1 MDSITAKIRPAGRH
15 VLTIGRELIQDLH
28 AALIELVKNSYDANA
43 SKVTL
48 EFSQDE
54 CNNIQTL
61 KVSDNGHGMTT
72 DVVLNQWLVP
82 STDDKLKRK
91 LSPYGKRVM
100 QGRKGIGRYAASIL
114 GEDLLLE
121 TTDTNGNTTTIYL
134 VWADFE
140 NSEYLDQVEILV
152 ELSKNSLPS
161 GTTLTI
167 NSKFSESEWNKKQ
180 FNELMFQLKKLIPPQ
195 ELPNKHSSDDNFE
208 IELITFNFLGQNI
221 NEIIEPFPLLEL
233 SDYRIKGSITDS
245 GKCELLYTFQ
255 KYKGQ
260 EETVPINFSL
270 DKQTSCGNLYFD
282 IRVFDRGSDDID
294 NLIRKGL
301 KDDQGNYVGKNQAK
315 SLLNANNGIGVYRNG
330 FRIRPLGDPGFD
342 WLELDKRRVQN
353 PSLRIGS
360 DQVIGFVLIESEESS
375 DLIEKTARDGL
386 KNNLAYENLI
396 KITQTVIAKLEE
408 KRSIFRNALSNKKRE
423 SIEKV
428 VQEVFSFEN
437 LKSEITQHLISTQAP
452 PEVTAKII
460 SYIDKDAEKRQEK
473 LAFIQQQIAIF
484 QAQATLGKL
493 VQYVIHEGRHYISYI
508 RNSIIFLNDDIDKFL
523 TSASTELNLK
533 IKDASGKID
542 KNVLNLSN
550 LLKRLDPLATGKRGR
565 PIEINLE
572 QELRNAYENAYSFTS
587 LEESYSKNDII
598 LNITGFNNKII
609 QGYKQDVISLFV
621 NLFSNSL
628 YWMIKNNSEPKRIVV
643 DCIIENELIQFIDY
657 KDSGPGINP
666 ELIASEAIFEPGFTT
681 KIDGIG
687 IGLTIAG
694 ETANRLGFDLLVL
707 ESTDGAYFRLLNKQ
721 NKGLK
726 NDD

>member
-28 AALIELVKNSYDANA
+28 AALIELVKNSYDADA

-72 DVVLNQWLVP
+72 DVVLNKWLVP

-91 LSPYGKRVM
+91 LSPFGKRVM

-152 ELSKNSLPS
+152 ELSKKSLPS
-161 GTTLTI
+161 GTALTI
-167 NSKFSESEWNKKQ
+167 KSKFSESEWNTKQ

-195 ELPNKHSSDDNFE
+195 ELPNNHSSNDNFQ

-221 NEIIEPFPLLEL
+221 NEIIEPFPLLKL
-233 SDYRIKGSITDS
+233 SDYRIKGSITNS
-245 GKCELLYTFQ
+245 GKCKLLYIFQ

-260 EETVPINFSL
+260 KETVPINFSL

-294 NLIRKGL
+294 NLISKGL
-301 KDDQGNYVGKNQAK
+301 KDAHENYVGKNQAK

-408 KRSIFRNALSNKKRE
+408 KRSIFRHALSNKKRE

-437 LKSEITQHLISTQAP
+437 LKSEITQHLISTQSP

-460 SYIDKDAEKRQEK
+460 SSIDKDAEKRQEK

-508 RNSIIFLNDDIDKFL
+508 RNSIDFLDEDLDKFL
-523 TSASTELNLK
+523 TSPSFELNHK

-542 KNVLNLSN
+542 ENSLNLSN
-550 LLKRLDPLATGKRGR
+550 LFKRLNPLATGKRGR

-572 QELRNAYENAYSFTS
+572 QEIRNAYENAYSFTS

-598 LNITGFNNKII
+598 LEIIGFDNKRI

-628 YWMIKNNSEPKRIVV
+628 YWMIKNNSELKRIVV
-643 DCIIENELIQFIDY
+643 NCIIENEQIQFIDY

-707 ESTDGAYFRLLNKQ
+707 ESPNGAYFRLINKYS
-721 NKGLK
+721 KE
-726 NDD
+726 